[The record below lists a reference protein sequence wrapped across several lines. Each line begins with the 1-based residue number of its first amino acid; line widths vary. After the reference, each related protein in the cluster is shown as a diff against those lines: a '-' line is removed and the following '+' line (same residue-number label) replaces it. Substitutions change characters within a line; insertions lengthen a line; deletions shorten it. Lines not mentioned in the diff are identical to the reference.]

1 MAACYHAPSYS
12 KEQSKILLKEI
23 VGLINKSR
31 KCRIWIGGDFNLP
44 DIDWERSS
52 HQYSNDISERF
63 IEVTND
69 CYLEQLVTFPARGV
83 TLLIFV
89 DKSTITS

>member
-31 KCRIWIGGDFNLP
+31 KCRIWIGGDFN
-44 DIDWERSS
+44 
-52 HQYSNDISERF
+52 DISERF

-69 CYLEQLVTFPARGV
+69 CYLEQLVTFP
-83 TLLIFV
+83 TLGSNTL
-89 DKSTITS
+89 DLC